1 MRGIGFKLD
10 DDEKVV
16 QEVQKVAHENGERL
30 DKDVRTLHGSVRRHR
45 KELDAHTE
53 TLNKMEERIEGLC
66 RVVNKQT
73 NTIRE
78 LREAVDANDNII
90 ANQQEWII
98 KIRGRREC
106 NCGAVDPLL
115 ATVLGEVIVDS
126 EGEEDAEG
134 EIEYADEDPGTSL
147 DAGV

>member
-1 MRGIGFKLD
+1 MFSPGKGTNTLRNTTSTF
-10 DDEKVV
+10 V
-16 QEVQKVAHENGERL
+16 KVAVLIALTFINTGL
-30 DKDVRTLHGSVRRHR
+30 QL
-45 KELDAHTE
+45 LHTE
-53 TLNKMEERIEGLC
+53 ALNKMEERIEGLC

-90 ANQQEWII
+90 VNQQEWIVRM
-98 KIRGRREC
+98 RGQREC

-115 ATVLGEVIVDS
+115 ATMSGEVVLDS
-126 EGEEDAEG
+126 EDEDAEG
-134 EIEYADEDPGTSL
+134 ELEYADEDPGTSL

>member
-1 MRGIGFKLD
+1 MRGIGFKVD

-16 QEVQKVAHENGERL
+16 QEIQKVAHENGERL

-53 TLNKMEERIEGLC
+53 ALNKMEERIEGLC

-90 ANQQEWII
+90 ANQQEWIVRM
-98 KIRGRREC
+98 RGRREC

-115 ATVLGEVIVDS
+115 ATVSGEVVLDS
-126 EGEEDAEG
+126 EDEDAEG
-134 EIEYADEDPGTSL
+134 ELEYADEDPGTSL

>member
-1 MRGIGFKLD
+1 MRGIGFKVD

-16 QEVQKVAHENGERL
+16 QEIQKVAHENGERL

-53 TLNKMEERIEGLC
+53 MLNKMEERIEGLC
-66 RVVNKQT
+66 RVINKQM

-90 ANQQEWII
+90 ANQQEWIV
-98 KIRGRREC
+98 KMRGRREC

-115 ATVLGEVIVDS
+115 ATVSGEVILDS
-126 EGEEDAEG
+126 EDEDAEG
-134 EIEYADEDPGTSL
+134 ELEYADEDPGTSL